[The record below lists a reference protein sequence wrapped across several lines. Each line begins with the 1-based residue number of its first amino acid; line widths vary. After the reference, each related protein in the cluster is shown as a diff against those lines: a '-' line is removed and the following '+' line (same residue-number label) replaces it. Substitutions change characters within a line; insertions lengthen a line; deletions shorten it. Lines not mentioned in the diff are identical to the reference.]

1 MNEILTKNQFF
12 VKEHVGMFKAA
23 NSYDIL
29 DLESQQPLLE
39 CREPNLG
46 FFTKMFRFT
55 KYKTQ
60 TPFDIEVK
68 DGVGQGVLRLT
79 RGVSLFRS
87 TVQVFD
93 GSQRLVG
100 KFRQRILSLG
110 GKLDVLDPNDQ
121 VICTIEGKLTS
132 FDYKFVR
139 DGEQIALV
147 TKKWMGLGK
156 ELFTSADNYVI
167 SIEPT
172 VAANDSIRAMI
183 VAAALCIDMVF
194 AE

>member
-1 MNEILTKNQFF
+1 MNAILTRNQFF
-12 VKEHVGMFKAA
+12 VKEHVGIFKAA

-29 DLESQQPLLE
+29 DLASQQRLLE
-39 CREPNLG
+39 CRESNLG
-46 FFTKMFRFT
+46 FFTKIFRFT

-68 DGVGQGVLRLT
+68 DAVGQPVLRLT
-79 RGVSLFRS
+79 RGVSFFRS
-87 TVQVFD
+87 TVKVFD
-93 GSQRLVG
+93 GNEILVG
-100 KFRQRILSLG
+100 KFRQQVFSLG
-110 GKLDVLDPNDQ
+110 GKLSVLDANGQ
-121 VICTIEGKLTS
+121 VICTAQGKITS
-132 FDYKFVR
+132 FDYKFLR

-147 TKKWMGLGK
+147 TKQWMGLGR

-172 VAANDSIRAMI
+172 VAAQDGIRAMI

>member
-1 MNEILTKNQFF
+1 MNAILTRNQFF
-12 VKEHVGMFKAA
+12 VKEHVGIFKAA

-68 DGVGQGVLRLT
+68 DAVGLSVLRLT

-93 GSQRLVG
+93 GNAMLVG
-100 KFRQRILSLG
+100 KFRQKLLSLG
-110 GKLDVLDPNDQ
+110 GKLDVLDANDQ
-121 VICTIEGKLTS
+121 VVCTVQGKLTS
-132 FDYKFVR
+132 FDYKFLR
-139 DGEQIALV
+139 NGEQIALV

-167 SIEPT
+167 SIEPS
-172 VAANDSIRAMI
+172 VAAEDSIRPMI

-194 AE
+194 SE

>member
-1 MNEILTKNQFF
+1 MNPILTKNQFF
-12 VKEHVGMFKAA
+12 VKEYVGLFKAA

-29 DLESQQPLLE
+29 DLDSQQLLLE

-46 FFTKMFRFT
+46 FFTKLFRFT

-60 TPFDIEVK
+60 TPFDIEVR
-68 DGVGQGVLRLT
+68 DGVGQLVLRLT

-87 TVQVFD
+87 TVKVFD
-93 GSQRLVG
+93 GNEVLLG
-100 KFRQRILSLG
+100 KFRQKILSLG
-110 GKLDVLDPNDQ
+110 GKLHVLDANDQ
-121 VICTIEGKLTS
+121 VICTVQGKMIS
-132 FDYKFVR
+132 FDYKFLR

-147 TKKWMGLGK
+147 TKKWMGLGR

-167 SIEPT
+167 NIEPT
-172 VAANDSIRAMI
+172 VAAKDGSRPMI

>member
-1 MNEILTKNQFF
+1 MHPTFAKNQFF
-12 VKEHVGMFKAA
+12 VKEYVGLFKAA

-29 DLESQQPLLE
+29 DVESQNLLLE

-46 FFTKMFRFT
+46 FFTKLFRFT

-60 TPFDIEVK
+60 TPFDIEVR
-68 DGVGQGVLRLT
+68 DVTGQLVLRLT

-93 GSQRLVG
+93 GNEVLLG
-100 KFRQRILSLG
+100 KFRQKLLSLG
-110 GKLDVLDPNDQ
+110 GKLNVLDTNDQ
-121 VICTIEGKLTS
+121 VICTVQGKMIS
-132 FDYKFVR
+132 FDYKFLR

-147 TKKWMGLGK
+147 TKKWMGLGR
-156 ELFTSADNYVI
+156 ELFTTADNYVI
-167 SIEPT
+167 DIEP
-172 VAANDSIRAMI
+172 VLSANDSIRPMI
-183 VAAALCIDMVF
+183 VAAALCIDMLF

>member
-1 MNEILTKNQFF
+1 MNAILTRNQFF
-12 VKEHVGMFKAA
+12 VKEHVGIFKAA

-68 DGVGQGVLRLT
+68 DAVGLSVLRLT

-93 GSQRLVG
+93 GNAMLVG
-100 KFRQRILSLG
+100 KFRQKLLSLG
-110 GKLDVLDPNDQ
+110 GKLDVLDANDQ
-121 VICTIEGKLTS
+121 VVCTVQGKLTS
-132 FDYKFVR
+132 FDYKFLR
-139 DGEQIALV
+139 NGEQIALV
-147 TKKWMGLGK
+147 TKKWMGLGR
-156 ELFTSADNYVI
+156 ELFTLVDNYVI
-167 SIEPT
+167 SMEPSVPAT
-172 VAANDSIRAMI
+172 DDVRRL
-183 VAAALCIDMVF
+183 VLAAALCIDMVF

>member
-1 MNEILTKNQFF
+1 MTEIFTRNQFF
-12 VKEHVGMFKAA
+12 VKEHIGIFKAA
-23 NSYDIL
+23 NSYDIV

-46 FFTKMFRFT
+46 FFTKMFRFS

-68 DGVGQGVLRLT
+68 DTIGLGVLRLT
-79 RGVSLFRS
+79 RGVSVFRS

-93 GSQRLVG
+93 GNAVLVG
-100 KFRQRILSLG
+100 TFRQKVLSLG
-110 GKLDVLDPNDQ
+110 GKLDVLDANDQ
-121 VICTIEGKLTS
+121 VICTVQGKLTS
-132 FDYKFVR
+132 FEYRFLR
-139 DGEQIALV
+139 NGEQVALI

-167 SIEPT
+167 SIEPGVPAT
-172 VAANDSIRAMI
+172 DSIRPMI

>member
-1 MNEILTKNQFF
+1 MNAILTRNQFF
-12 VKEHVGMFKAA
+12 VKEHVGIFKAA

-60 TPFDIEVK
+60 TPFGIEVK
-68 DGVGQGVLRLT
+68 DAVGLSVLRLT

-93 GSQRLVG
+93 GNAMLVG
-100 KFRQRILSLG
+100 KFRQKLLSLG
-110 GKLDVLDPNDQ
+110 GKLDVLDANDQ
-121 VICTIEGKLTS
+121 VVCTVQGKLTS
-132 FDYKFVR
+132 FDYKFLR
-139 DGEQIALV
+139 NGEQIALV

-167 SIEPT
+167 SIEPS
-172 VAANDSIRAMI
+172 VAAEDSIRPMI

-194 AE
+194 SE

>member
-1 MNEILTKNQFF
+1 MNPILTNNQFF
-12 VKEHVGMFKAA
+12 VKEHVGIFKAA

-29 DLESQQPLLE
+29 DLQSQGLLLE

-46 FFTKMFRFT
+46 FFTKIFRFT

-68 DGVGQGVLRLT
+68 DQAGQLVLRLT
-79 RGVSLFRS
+79 RGVSFFRS
-87 TVQVFD
+87 TVKVFD
-93 GSQRLVG
+93 GNEMLVG
-100 KFRQRILSLG
+100 KFRQKVFSLG
-110 GKLDVLDPNDQ
+110 GKLDVLDVNDQ
-121 VICTIEGKLTS
+121 VICTVQGKLTS
-132 FDYKFVR
+132 FDYKFLR
-139 DGEQIALV
+139 SGEQIALV
-147 TKKWMGLGK
+147 TKKWMGLGR

-172 VAANDSIRAMI
+172 VAAQDGIRPMI

>member
-1 MNEILTKNQFF
+1 MNAILTRNQFF
-12 VKEHVGMFKAA
+12 VKEHVGIFKAA

-68 DGVGQGVLRLT
+68 DAVGLSVLRLT

-93 GSQRLVG
+93 GNAMLVG
-100 KFRQRILSLG
+100 KFRQKLLSLG
-110 GKLDVLDPNDQ
+110 GKLDVLDANDQ
-121 VICTIEGKLTS
+121 VVCTVQGKLTS
-132 FDYKFVR
+132 FDYKFLR
-139 DGEQIALV
+139 NGEQIALV

-167 SIEPT
+167 SIEPG
-172 VAANDSIRAMI
+172 VAAEDSIRPMI

-194 AE
+194 SE

>member
-1 MNEILTKNQFF
+1 MNSILTRNQFF
-12 VKEHVGMFKAA
+12 VKEHVGIFKAA

-29 DLESQQPLLE
+29 DLASQQQLLE

-68 DGVGQGVLRLT
+68 DPVGQPVLRLT
-79 RGVSLFRS
+79 RGVSFFRS

-93 GSQRLVG
+93 GNEMLVG
-100 KFRQRILSLG
+100 KFRQKVFSLG
-110 GKLDVLDPNDQ
+110 GKLSVLDPNDQ
-121 VICTIEGKLTS
+121 VICTVQGKLTS
-132 FDYKFVR
+132 FDYKFLR

-147 TKKWMGLGK
+147 TKKWMGLGR

-172 VAANDSIRAMI
+172 VAAQDGIRAMI

-194 AE
+194 TE

>member
-1 MNEILTKNQFF
+1 MNNVFTRNQFF
-12 VKEHVGMFKAA
+12 VKEHVGIFKAA

-46 FFTKMFRFT
+46 FFTKMFRFS

-60 TPFDIEVK
+60 TPFDIVVS
-68 DGVGQGVLRLT
+68 DPAGLGVLRLT
-79 RGVSLFRS
+79 RGVSVLRS
-87 TVQVFD
+87 TVQVLD
-93 GSQRLVG
+93 GDGALVG
-100 KFRQRILSLG
+100 KFRQKLMSLG
-110 GKLDVLDPNDQ
+110 GKLDVLDANDQ
-121 VICTIEGKLTS
+121 VVCTVQGKLTS
-132 FDYKFVR
+132 FDYKFLR
-139 DGEQIALV
+139 NGEQIAQV
-147 TKKWMGLGK
+147 TKKWMGLGT

-167 SIEPT
+167 SIEPSVLAT
-172 VAANDSIRAMI
+172 DSIRPMI